1 MKRRKNE
8 ETLGL
13 RKKFSSTSLVI
24 QTRYKDISYPK
35 GIQSQI
41 QVQKLISFF
50 HGTSL
55 NALVK
60 KLEWNINEGWEE
72 FTTKDSQWTQNRG
85 EKIFFGKEN
94 QVLFKKCVFL
104 KRKKKTKY
112 EFLCLCFRFFRVYDI
127 IPLFHT

>member
-60 KLEWNINEGWEE
+60 KLE
-72 FTTKDSQWTQNRG
+72 
-85 EKIFFGKEN
+85 
-94 QVLFKKCVFL
+94 
-104 KRKKKTKY
+104 
-112 EFLCLCFRFFRVYDI
+112 
-127 IPLFHT
+127 